1 MPRKKSTATTDT
13 VSLEEVNRSEILR
26 MIFDKMD
33 TEPPVGERYDFLLH
47 KIVDAAIDEYSLK
60 LSRVDQEA
68 LASELFSYVASYG
81 PIEKYFNDPQ
91 VSEIMVNGY
100 DQIFIERD
108 GELTLTDMKFDN
120 NDHVRFAIN
129 HIINPM
135 GRYVTSKH
143 PLIDSRLPDGSRVN
157 AVIPPVSP
165 GGPCITICRFLE
177 DKLTVEELID
187 LGSLTPQIAE
197 FLAICVQASLN
208 IVVAGN
214 TSSGKTTLLN
224 ILTHN
229 IPDWER
235 IVTIEDSS
243 RVKFASDPCCIFGS
257 TAP

>member
-1 MPRKKSTATTDT
+1 MPRKSTTTAST
-13 VSLEEVNRSEILR
+13 VPLEEVNRSEILR
-26 MIFDKMD
+26 IIFDKMD
-33 TEPPVGERYDFLLH
+33 TEPPVGERYEFLLQ
-47 KIVDAAIDEYSLK
+47 KLIDASIKENGVK
-60 LSRVDQEA
+60 LSKTDQET
-68 LASELFSYVASYG
+68 LASELFSYVASFG
-81 PIEKYFNDPQ
+81 PIEQYFNDPQ

-100 DQIFIERD
+100 DQIFVERN
-108 GELTLTDMKFDN
+108 GEMILTDLEFDN

-135 GRYVTSKH
+135 GRYINSKH

-165 GGPCITICRFLE
+165 GGPCITIRRFLE

-235 IVTIEDSS
+235 IVTIEDSAELS
-243 RVKFASDPCCIFGS
+243 YIKPMW
-257 TAP
+257 